1 MFLMLQEWWTHL
13 WLNEGF
19 ATWIEYLSV
28 DFCLPEWNIWNYY
41 AVDHLL
47 RAFELDSLANSHPI
61 EVEVGNPDEI
71 NQIFDSISYCKGSG
85 IIRML
90 NDYIGNASF
99 VKGLQSYL
107 KKYQYK
113 NATTDNLWTELSIS
127 SEMDIG
133 ALMNTWTKNSG
144 YPLITV

>member
-1 MFLMLQEWWTHL
+1 
-13 WLNEGF
+13 
-19 ATWIEYLSV
+19 
-28 DFCLPEWNIWNYY
+28 
-41 AVDHLL
+41 
-47 RAFELDSLANSHPI
+47 
-61 EVEVGNPDEI
+61 
-71 NQIFDSISYCKGSG
+71 
-85 IIRML
+85 ML
-90 NDYIGNASF
+90 NDYIGNTSF
-99 VKGLQSYL
+99 IKGLQSYL